1 VKESDPNM
9 LRGRDR
15 IVVGFTTKCTI
26 SAYHHKSCEFEPR
39 SWITA
44 NVHDIRDRSQ
54 IVLKIEKNKVENKNR
69 ETKLVLFKKKDS
81 ISIQ

>member
-1 VKESDPNM
+1 MYVFYEIEQIYFGYK
-9 LRGRDR
+9 
-15 IVVGFTTKCTI
+15 
-26 SAYHHKSCEFEPR
+26 
-39 SWITA
+39 ITA

-54 IVLKIEKNKVENKNR
+54 IVLKIEKIKVENKNR

>member
-1 VKESDPNM
+1 MYVFNEIEKIYF
-9 LRGRDR
+9 GY
-15 IVVGFTTKCTI
+15 K
-26 SAYHHKSCEFEPR
+26 
-39 SWITA
+39 ITA

-69 ETKLVLFKKKDS
+69 ETKLVLFKNKDS

>member
-1 VKESDPNM
+1 MYVFYEIEQTYFGYK
-9 LRGRDR
+9 
-15 IVVGFTTKCTI
+15 
-26 SAYHHKSCEFEPR
+26 
-39 SWITA
+39 ITA